1 MQDFTCPFSARLWR
15 RLMEDVKPKYVD
27 TGKLRIAFHHQVQV
41 RAPRGSG
48 SAARSTQGSTHAGE
62 HARTHAASAR
72 LAAAGHSFA

>member
-1 MQDFTCPFSARLWR
+1 
-15 RLMEDVKPKYVD
+15 MEDVKPKYVD

-62 HARTHAASAR
+62 HARTHARGERQAR
-72 LAAAGHSFA
+72 RGRALIRVTCARRKR